1 MFRHLISC
9 STALVLIAVA
19 SRVHADDLSGTYVG
33 QYSNAAILLQVVE
46 TPNKAIDGRLEEVV
60 LTPNQSGITISN
72 QTVSGAIGGRTIVL
86 MINDAI
92 PASGTLN
99 DHVLQISG
107 GSGGSFFAY
116 TLRKAS
122 QAVYNQHAEALESI
136 AQENQQRMAKAATIE
151 KEEAMN
157 AAELSQIART
167 AQMLETDSDQA
178 DQVIARLGRCD
189 AKFQEIEGKMRDT
202 LDQES
207 RIAGLDRGPKRAGLA
222 DRIYGFGDAI
232 QGVADRI
239 VGQKNAIYYT
249 DHDTNIHQDVRMAAA
264 YCSVHTALAVC
275 VQYAVADRG
284 YQQHVMDLSQAFNN
298 ASREEASAFA
308 KRKAIEKKSVAL
320 ENE

>member
-1 MFRHLISC
+1 MILC
-9 STALVLIAVA
+9 STALALIAVA

-46 TPNKAIDGRLEEVV
+46 TPNKAIAGRLEEVM
-60 LTPNQSGITISN
+60 LTPNRSGITVTN
-72 QTVSGAIGGRTIVL
+72 QAVAGAIGGRTVVL
-86 MINDAI
+86 TINDAI

-107 GSGGSFFAY
+107 GSDGSFFAY
-116 TLRKAS
+116 TLRKSS
-122 QAVYNQHAEALESI
+122 QAVYNQHVKALESI

-157 AAELSQIART
+157 AAQLSQTART
-167 AQMLETDSDQA
+167 VQKFEADSDQA
-178 DQVIARLGRCD
+178 DQVIARLEQCD
-189 AKFQEIEGKMRDT
+189 AKFHEIEGKMRDT
-202 LDQES
+202 LNQES
-207 RIAGLDRGPKRAGLA
+207 RIVGVDRGPKRAGLA
-222 DRIYGFGDAI
+222 DRIYGYGDAM

-249 DHDTNIHQDVRMAAA
+249 QHDTNIQQNERAAAA

-275 VQYAVADRG
+275 VQYAVADRD
-284 YQQHVMDLSQAFNN
+284 YQQHVTGLSQAFNN

-308 KRKAIEKKSVAL
+308 ERMAIEKKSVAL